1 MTARQTAR
9 RSRVVVVGAVFG
21 AMALAATG
29 AAGCRQDDAAPTGSS
44 VPLSEPV
51 TSAGSTSEPVT
62 SEPLTPAAVTSA
74 GATSG
79 GSTPTTVGVVTNSVA
94 TTVGDLLTEA
104 EVAEVEQVLDDLDAL
119 LGEID
124 ADLAGVPDP

>member
-1 MTARQTAR
+1 MTARQPAR
-9 RSRVVVVGAVFG
+9 RSQVVVAAAVFG
-21 AMALAATG
+21 AMVLAAMG
-29 AAGCRQDDAAPTGSS
+29 VAGCRQDDAAPTGSS
-44 VPLSEPV
+44 VPVSAPATSAPV
-51 TSAGSTSEPVT
+51 TSAPVT
-62 SEPLTPAAVTSA
+62 SAV
-74 GATSG
+74 ATSG
-79 GSTPTTVGVVTNSVA
+79 GSTPMTVGVDANSVA

>member
-9 RSRVVVVGAVFG
+9 RRRVVVAAVFG

-29 AAGCRQDDAAPTGSS
+29 AAGCRQDDAPPAGSS
-44 VPLSEPV
+44 VPVSEPATSLPATSLPV
-51 TSAGSTSEPVT
+51 TSAG
-62 SEPLTPAAVTSA
+62 VTSA

>member
-9 RSRVVVVGAVFG
+9 RRRVVVAAVFG

-29 AAGCRQDDAAPTGSS
+29 AAGCRQDDAPPAGSS
-44 VPLSEPV
+44 VPVSEPATSLPATSLPATSLPV
-51 TSAGSTSEPVT
+51 TSAG
-62 SEPLTPAAVTSA
+62 ATSA

>member
-9 RSRVVVVGAVFG
+9 RRRVVVAAVFG

-29 AAGCRQDDAAPTGSS
+29 AAGCRQDDAPPAGSS
-44 VPLSEPV
+44 VPVSEPATSLPATSLPV
-51 TSAGSTSEPVT
+51 TSAG
-62 SEPLTPAAVTSA
+62 VTSA

-124 ADLAGVPDP
+124 ADLVGVPDP